1 MSIETPTN
9 GDNAKDNLKGEW
21 YRGILSSR
29 LADFL
34 GHLKSRYKSE
44 FNLKASQ
51 QPRAVTFYNNII
63 TNRHNL
69 AHKSGSSI
77 TFREVEAFYEEG
89 HIVLDFFRGALF
101 TKMSTNPSMQG

>member
-1 MSIETPTN
+1 MQNAETVLN
-9 GDNAKDNLKGEW
+9 VIRERGERGLPLENI
-21 YRGILSSR
+21 YRL
-29 LADFL
+29 L
-34 GHLKSRYKSE
+34 Y
-44 FNLKASQ
+44 N
-51 QPRAVTFYNNII
+51 NNII

-101 TKMSTNPSMQG
+101 TKMLTNPSMQG